1 LRIIGI
7 DYGGTRTGIAVTD
20 PLQIISSPL
29 TTIDTRLLME
39 FLTKYL
45 SENEVETLVMGYPLH
60 KDGNPTYLTPQ
71 IDEFLKQFSQL
82 FPTIKVVK
90 QDEYLTSHIAKGYV
104 LQSGAK
110 KEKRK
115 DKSLVDKI
123 AASIL
128 IEDYMK
134 SVGKWF

>member
-1 LRIIGI
+1 MRILGI
-7 DYGGTRTGIAVTD
+7 DYGGSRTGIAVTD

-29 TTIDTRLLME
+29 TTIDTRQLME
-39 FLTKYL
+39 FLATYF
-45 SENEVETLVMGYPLH
+45 SENEVETLVIGYPRH
-60 KDGNPTYLTPQ
+60 KDGNPTYLTPE
-71 IDEFLKQFSQL
+71 IDRFIEKFSQQY
-82 FPTIKVVK
+82 PTINIVK
-90 QDEYLTSHIAKGYV
+90 QDEYLTSHIAKDYI

-115 DKSLVDKI
+115 DKSLVDKV

-134 SVGKWF
+134 SIGKWF